1 MRFQVPQFIESEAKA
16 IGPLTFTQAAWIGI
30 GGFFVFI
37 AFTLFSLTVAVI
49 ITVIIAPIF
58 LALALMKIN
67 DMPLVIYLTKL
78 ISYLINPKQYRY
90 KR

>member
-1 MRFQVPQFIESEAKA
+1 MRFQVPQFIETETKA
-16 IGPLTFTQAAWIGI
+16 IGPLTFTQAAWVGI

-37 AFTLFSLTVAVI
+37 AFTLFPIVVAIIISIVVI
-49 ITVIIAPIF
+49 PVF
-58 LALALMKIN
+58 LALAFMKIN
-67 DMPLVIYLTKL
+67 NIPLVIYLIKY

>member
-1 MRFQVPQFIESEAKA
+1 MRFQVPQFIETETKA
-16 IGPLTFTQAAWIGI
+16 VGPLTFTQAAWIGI

-37 AFTLFSLTVAVI
+37 AFTFFPIVVAI
-49 ITVIIAPIF
+49 IVSIIIIPIF
-58 LALALMKIN
+58 LALAFMKISN
-67 DMPLVIYLTKL
+67 IPLIIYLTKY